1 MKNSDSIR
9 SKRHRF
15 DHLPNSSQFSRK
27 KQRPLVINIASIHI
41 QPLGLPLVSTTQTS
55 SSESINLE
63 PHRPYTIGRAHRHCD
78 FIFED
83 CRVSKKHF
91 QILFDAL
98 NHKICI
104 SDSVFW
110 SSCGRFS
117 RVRVSMNGVFVN
129 GVRIVGGQVA
139 ELGAGNKV
147 SLVCGIEG
155 VCSLG
160 VRIGF
165 VVQRIVFVEEVFNGT
180 VSNFGENR
188 CGRVVAS
195 LNLLLSHCRQI
206 LHSNDPILSIC
217 KYDFSHR
224 VNSVLGLM
232 LSNVGKFPVGGMS
245 ELRGGNLVEPP
256 SVQDSCADQRLE
268 NVNVNANMVQL
279 SSVIRDRETTVVYE
293 ANAASECYNVNGN
306 HLQQMEHVGAPL
318 PSNVANGKPKTVFG
332 FSC

>member
-1 MKNSDSIR
+1 M
-9 SKRHRF
+9 
-15 DHLPNSSQFSRK
+15 
-27 KQRPLVINIASIHI
+27 HI

-63 PHRPYTIGRAHRHCD
+63 PYRPYTIGRAHRHCD
-78 FIFED
+78 FVFD
-83 CRVSKKHF
+83 NRRVSKKHF

-98 NHKICI
+98 NRKICI
-104 SDSVFW
+104 SDGVFW
-110 SSCGRFS
+110 FGCGGFS

-139 ELGAGNKV
+139 ELGAGDEV
-147 SLVCGIEG
+147 SLVCVNEG

-165 VVQRIVFVEEVFNGT
+165 VAQRIVFVEVFNGT
-180 VSNFGENR
+180 VSNFGENG

-195 LNLLLSHCRQI
+195 VNLLLSQCRQI
-206 LHSNDPILSIC
+206 LHSNDPTLSIRKC
-217 KYDFSHR
+217 DFSHS
-224 VNSVLGLM
+224 VNSILGLM
-232 LSNVGKFPVGGMS
+232 LSNVGKFPVGGVS

-256 SVQDSCADQRLE
+256 SGEDSCADQRLE
-268 NVNVNANMVQL
+268 KVNVNANIVQL

-293 ANAASECYNVNGN
+293 ANAASECYNVNDF
-306 HLQQMEHVGAPL
+306 
-318 PSNVANGKPKTVFG
+318 VFG